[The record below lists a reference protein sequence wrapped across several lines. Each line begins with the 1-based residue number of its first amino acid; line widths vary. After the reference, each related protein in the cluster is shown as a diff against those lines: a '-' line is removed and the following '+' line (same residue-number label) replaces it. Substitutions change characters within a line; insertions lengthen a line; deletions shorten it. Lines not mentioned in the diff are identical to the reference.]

1 MLNHPMHFRI
11 TGQEIATHVV
21 SLRSLERDSFRA
33 DFFILSSMGS
43 WRAIR
48 RPGSPPSTCTGRKP
62 LLAELVRDY
71 PSVTALDI
79 DALMTTVREITD
91 RVVLAGQYMFLF
103 TFGAGLAVLCAAI
116 QATQDERFFELVA
129 RRGSWV
135 WVRRAYRVPVRC

>member
-1 MLNHPMHFRI
+1 MHFRI

-33 DFFILSSMGS
+33 DFFILSSMES
-43 WRAIR
+43 WSAIR
-48 RPGSPPSTCTGRKP
+48 QPASPLSTCTGRKP
-62 LLAELVRDY
+62 FLAELVRDY
-71 PSVTALDI
+71 TSVTALDI
-79 DALMTTVREITD
+79 DALMTTVREIID
-91 RVVLAGQYMFLF
+91 RVVLAGLYVFLF
-103 TFGAGLAVLCAAI
+103 TLGAGLAVLCAAI